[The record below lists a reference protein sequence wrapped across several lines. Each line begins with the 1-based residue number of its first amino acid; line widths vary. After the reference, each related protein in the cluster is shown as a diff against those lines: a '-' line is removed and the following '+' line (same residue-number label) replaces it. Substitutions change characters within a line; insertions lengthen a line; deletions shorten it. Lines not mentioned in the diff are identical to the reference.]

1 VGAIRNRVVEIS
13 EQLSLLNPTPMP
25 ALGFR
30 FKSCGG
36 ASPSESK
43 LGGSWKLRFT
53 TAADASFPTTE
64 KRGVVSTSQLMRE
77 R

>member
-1 VGAIRNRVVEIS
+1 VGAISNRVVEIA

-25 ALGFR
+25 ALG